1 MIIKYM
7 KFRVNNSK
15 MYTYNHPLYLNK
27 PIYYS
32 NGSNG
37 PNRPNNNLIIIC
49 SILFGIYICK
59 KL

>member
-1 MIIKYM
+1 MI
-7 KFRVNNSK
+7 FRTNNSN
-15 MYTYNHPLYLNK
+15 MYTHSHPLYLNK